1 MIISHFNRYFEKHGR
16 TTYIVL
22 GIIIS
27 LMFVVFVTPG
37 DIFGGRGGPKGNLG
51 KMYGKPLKRNV
62 VMKKMS
68 ETYVGICLRYPQAL
82 GQDFGTEMLFHETLN
97 RMRLLHEAQKTKQPE
112 VSNAEVAAAIH
123 ANRLFHDNGKFSLE
137 FFQRF
142 TENFLQPRG
151 LAAIDL
157 DRIVKENIIIERMEE
172 AVTADAKVDE
182 QEVAGYVEKYTGKF
196 TAFAMDEKKDAQ
208 PADQDIDDFF
218 ANRKAEIKLPD
229 SKSALVASFV
239 TADLLAKVNSGKA
252 DKSLLEQIEPQD
264 SEVRQQ
270 YDAFKDST
278 YKNKDFESTK
288 TQIVTTMRSRNARR
302 FLQNQAKE
310 LIEKFRAPVQGE
322 SDSDR
327 ISRFQQEAEKAGAKI
342 TQTGFLTG
350 GDSIPGL
357 PGKNDSL
364 ARAIRNLQSKGE
376 VSEMAYSPTGMAV
389 ACLTEVQPTPVPS
402 EINAEVRE
410 VIADLLLAERANA
423 FYQEQV
429 ASYASLAPTVKD
441 RRELGRPRMTE
452 IQNDQTLS
460 DEEKQTLMA
469 SYQEEL
475 QEYVFP
481 FFREEKRSFA
491 LVSFSPEKFLADIVE
506 SELDLEA
513 GYNQRLDEY
522 QKKQIRLA
530 KLVQNTSGLDE
541 SGKAAKKAKLTEAL
555 EKIAAGTDFAAL
567 VQEYS
572 DEQPSG
578 EQPLLDIKNLDAD
591 LAAQLTDLEVGQ
603 ISGIIET
610 ANTYQLVKV
619 LERKDGRTLEEVKD
633 ELISILRQEKS
644 VQMAFDAALS
654 FAGKISD
661 IWWKESE
668 KDSSFNAQAA
678 LANLAQET
686 AKAEFTTIPKVS
698 RNAMVN
704 PQVGRDREL
713 LDAVFNTS
721 PSEPFT
727 TAVKGTNA
735 SYLACL
741 LEADPPYLAAPE
753 NDSASLNTIKS
764 IYRRKVAMDACRKR
778 AEAEAERINAAL
790 QENGGDFEKAAD
802 KTTFTDLEAFGRF
815 EPGDLQQKAQVSNIG
830 TAMQAI
836 AKAEVNTLLP
846 PLKTNSGYILLYL
859 TGKNIPDDENSRNM
873 MENVRNYLLQQ
884 NKQKALASFYQR
896 LEAESNTQL
905 PEGLIDK
912 RGR

>member
-16 TTYIVL
+16 KTYIVL

-37 DIFGGRGGPKGNLG
+37 DIFGGGNGPKGDFG
-51 KMYGKPLKRNV
+51 KMYGKSLKRPL
-62 VMKKMS
+62 VMKKMA
-68 ETYVGICLRYPQAL
+68 ETYIGICLRYPQAL

-97 RMRLLHEAQKTKQPE
+97 RMRLLHEAQKTKVPE
-112 VSNAEVAAAIH
+112 ISDSEIAASIH
-123 ANRLFHDNGKFSLE
+123 ANRLFQDNGKFSLE

-151 LAAIDL
+151 LVAIDL

-196 TAFAMDEKKDAQ
+196 TAFAMDEKKDSQ
-208 PADQDIDDFF
+208 PTEQDIEGFF
-218 ANRKAEIKLPD
+218 ANRKADIKIPD

-239 TADLLAKVNSGKA
+239 SADLLAKVTAGKA

-270 YDAFKDST
+270 FDAFKDST

-288 TQIVTTMRSRNARR
+288 PQIVTTLRSRNVRR
-302 FLQNQAKE
+302 YLQNQAKD
-310 LIEKFRAPVQGE
+310 LMEKFRAPVQGE

-327 ISRFQQEAEKAGAKI
+327 IARFRQEAEKAGAKI
-342 TQTGFLTG
+342 IPTGFLTS
-350 GDSIPGL
+350 GDSIPGM

-364 ARAIRNLQSKGE
+364 ARAIRSLQHKGE
-376 VSEMAYSPTGMAV
+376 VSEMAYSPAGMAV

-410 VIADLLLAERANA
+410 VIADLLLTERAQA
-423 FYQEQV
+423 FYQEHI

-441 RRELGRPRMTE
+441 RRELGKPRITE
-452 IQNDQTLS
+452 IQNDKTLS
-460 DEEKQTLMA
+460 DEEKQTLMT

-491 LVSFSPEKFLADIVE
+491 LVSFNPEKFLSDIVD

-513 GYNQRLDEY
+513 GYKQRLDEY

-530 KLVQNTSGLDE
+530 KLVQNTTGLDE
-541 SGKAAKKAKLTEAL
+541 SGKAAKKAKLSAAL

-567 VQEYS
+567 IKDYS

-578 EQPLLDIKNLDAD
+578 EQPLLDLKNLDAD
-591 LAAQLTDLEVGQ
+591 LAAQVTDLEAGQ
-603 ISGIIET
+603 VSGIIET
-610 ANTYQLVKV
+610 ADSYQLVKV
-619 LERKDGRTLEEVKD
+619 LERNDGRTLEEVKD

-668 KDSSFNAQAA
+668 QDSSFDAQAA
-678 LANLAQET
+678 LAKLAQET
-686 AKAEFTTIPKVS
+686 AKAEYSTIPKVS
-698 RNAMVN
+698 RNATVN
-704 PQVGRDREL
+704 PQVGRDLEL
-713 LDAVFNTS
+713 LEAVFNTS
-721 PSEPFT
+721 RTEPFT

-741 LEADPPYLAAPE
+741 LEAEAPYLAAPE
-753 NDSASLNTIKS
+753 QDPASLNTLKS

-778 AEAEAERINAAL
+778 AEAEAERISAAL
-790 QENGGDFEKAAD
+790 KENDGDFEKAAGQ
-802 KTTFTDLEAFGRF
+802 TTFTDLEAFGRF
-815 EPGDLQQKAQVSNIG
+815 EPGDLQQKARVSDIG
-830 TAMQAI
+830 TAMQAV
-836 AKAEVNTLLP
+836 AKAEVNSLLP
-846 PLKTNSGYILLYL
+846 PLKTSNGYILLYL
-859 TGKNIPDDENSRNM
+859 TGKSIPDDENSRSL

-884 NKQKALASFYQR
+884 NKQKALTSFYQR

-905 PEGLIDK
+905 PEGLNDHN
-912 RGR
+912 GR